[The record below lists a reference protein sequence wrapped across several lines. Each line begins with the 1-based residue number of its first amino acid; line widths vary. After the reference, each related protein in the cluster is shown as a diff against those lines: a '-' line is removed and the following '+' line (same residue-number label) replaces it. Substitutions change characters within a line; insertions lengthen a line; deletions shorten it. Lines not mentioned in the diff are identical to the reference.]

1 MTRWYVSR
9 AIFRK
14 FDIHALGLVDWSVK
28 ILNDQG
34 LAFTPGK
41 EPNPTIVCKLV
52 YGRNENVETDD
63 GKIVTY
69 CHAFMKKFRCVWK
82 NART

>member
-1 MTRWYVSR
+1 M
-9 AIFRK
+9 
-14 FDIHALGLVDWSVK
+14 
-28 ILNDQG
+28 NDQG